1 MSTDV
6 LLTRAQAS
14 SFARLA
20 LANVEREFPN
30 KLDHVMAG
38 PADVAR
44 PRALHPAFFGSFDW
58 HSCVHAHWLLARIL
72 KLQADLPEAGLI
84 RKALESH
91 LCAANVEA
99 EVAYFRRPESR
110 AFERSYGWA
119 WLLKLAAELACW
131 GDADAK
137 RWSRDL
143 APLAQAVAGGYLDW
157 LPDATYPIRHGVH
170 SNTAFAL
177 AFADDYARS
186 CEAGALR
193 ELVVAKSRAW
203 YLADTAA
210 PAGWE
215 PSGADFFSPALIEAD
230 LMRRILDTSEFRDWL
245 ARFLPGIERR
255 EPATL
260 FDPAVVSNRSDP
272 ELVHLDGLNQS
283 RAWCWRAISRA
294 LPPDDP
300 RAMIA
305 SAAADAHRAA
315 GMAGV
320 SSGEYVGDHWLATF
334 AVLALTT

>member
-1 MSTDV
+1 MSNDV

-14 SFARLA
+14 AFARVA
-20 LANVEREFPN
+20 LANIEREFPN

-58 HSCVHAHWLLARIL
+58 HSSVHAHWLLARIL
-72 KLQADLPEAGLI
+72 KLQADIPEAASI
-84 RKALESH
+84 RNALGSH
-91 LCAANVEA
+91 LAAANMEA

-119 WLLKLAAELACW
+119 WLLKLAAELASW
-131 GDADAK
+131 SHADAK

-143 APLAQAVAGGYLDW
+143 APLAQAVAAGYRDW

-177 AFADDYARS
+177 AFAHDYARI
-186 CEAGALR
+186 CEAAALR
-193 ELVVAKSRAW
+193 ELVVAKAREW
-203 YLADTAA
+203 YLGDTAA
-210 PAGWE
+210 SAAWE

-230 LMRRILDTSEFRDWL
+230 LMRRILEANEFRDWL
-245 ARFLPGIERR
+245 GRFLPGIERR
-255 EPATL
+255 EPASL

-272 ELVHLDGLNQS
+272 YIVHLDGLNLS
-283 RAWCWRAISRA
+283 RAWCWHAIARA
-294 LPPDDP
+294 LPRDDP
-300 RAMIA
+300 RARVA

-320 SSGEYVGDHWLATF
+320 SSGQYVGEHWLATF